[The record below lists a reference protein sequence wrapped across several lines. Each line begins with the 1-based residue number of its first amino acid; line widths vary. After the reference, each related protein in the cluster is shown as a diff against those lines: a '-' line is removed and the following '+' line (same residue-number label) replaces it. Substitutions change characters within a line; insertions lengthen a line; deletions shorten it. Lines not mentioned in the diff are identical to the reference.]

1 MNHVFP
7 YIFDSVDSDN
17 KMKLSHKKR
26 KLEVEITSETKWTPN
41 Q

>member
-17 KMKLSHKKR
+17 KMKLSHEKK
-26 KLEVEITSETKWTPN
+26 ETRSRN
-41 Q
+41 NIRN